1 VALAAL
7 KTHYLD
13 MPDGGFSYVMERRP
27 RRRTV
32 GIQVKAD
39 GRVVVAVPPLVPH
52 LYIKRLLRDK
62 AAWIRRKQGDAASL
76 LEHKSSHSYGEGDS
90 VSYLGREYRLAFAG
104 CSRLDET
111 AGVLQLG
118 MRGEPQ
124 REAVIA
130 SLTRWYKQ
138 QARVVLK
145 QRTDLLTEKLGK
157 QPALVGIKSYRTRW
171 GSCHADGRIYFN
183 WRLVM
188 APLDVIDYVA
198 AHELCHLLHANHSAV
213 FWDEVEKLFPG
224 CKKQRRWLRTHGR
237 MLDL

>member
-1 VALAAL
+1 V
-7 KTHYLD
+7 THHIET
-13 MPDGGFSYVMERRP
+13 PQGGFNYVIERRP
-27 RRRTV
+27 KRRTL
-32 GIQVKAD
+32 GLQVKAD
-39 GRVVVAVPPLVPH
+39 GQVLVAVPPLVPH
-52 LYIKRLLRDK
+52 LLVKRFLRAKSGWVHRKLADMARLHRQK
-62 AAWIRRKQGDAASL
+62 AARAYA
-76 LEHKSSHSYGEGDS
+76 EGEAITF
-90 VSYLGREYRLAFAG
+90 LGREYMLRFAG
-104 CSRLDET
+104 KSRLDEES
-111 AGVLQLG
+111 GELYLG
-118 MRGEPQ
+118 MREDTMQ

-130 SLTRWYKQ
+130 ALTRWYKQ

-213 FWDEVEKLFPG
+213 FWDEVERLFPG

-237 MLDL
+237 ALDL